1 MNEEVIEP
9 AAVEVE
15 PVAVEVIEDVP
26 PVAVEVSETDPVAV
40 AAPEPEPE
48 PEPEPAPVVIEPV
61 VEVAV
66 DAVEPKPEPKPT
78 PAPKKPRNPVVVV
91 SGGEVDTVYITKCVY
106 KNKFERKS
114 LTVHHL
120 QRRLVELGYKEA
132 GSDAD
137 GYYGDLTKS
146 AVHKYQVDNGI
157 AASGLMDVDTFINI
171 FNGDPNV
178 DPVL

>member
-15 PVAVEVIEDVP
+15 VVEDVLPVAVEVPEP
-26 PVAVEVSETDPVAV
+26 EPVAV
-40 AAPEPEPE
+40 A
-48 PEPEPAPVVIEPV
+48 EPEPAPVVIEPV

-66 DAVEPKPEPKPT
+66 PTVEPEPRPEPKPT
-78 PAPKKPRNPVVVV
+78 VSKKSRNPVVVV
-91 SGGEVDTVYITKCVY
+91 SGGEVDAVHLAKCVY

-146 AVHKYQVDNGI
+146 AVHKYQEANGI
-157 AASGLMDVDTFINI
+157 PATGLMDVDTFINI

-178 DPVL
+178 DPIL

>member
-15 PVAVEVIEDVP
+15 PVAVEVVEDV
-26 PVAVEVSETDPVAV
+26 PVAVEVSEPEPIAV
-40 AAPEPEPE
+40 AAPEPE
-48 PEPEPAPVVIEPV
+48 PEPEPAPVVIEPA
-61 VEVAV
+61 EVAV
-66 DAVEPKPEPKPT
+66 PAVEPEPMPEPKPA
-78 PAPKKPRNPVVVV
+78 PAPKKSRNPVVVV
-91 SGGEVDTVYITKCVY
+91 SGGEVDTVYLAKCVY

-132 GSDAD
+132 GSDID

-146 AVHKYQVDNGI
+146 AVYKYQEANGI
-157 AASGLMDVDTFINI
+157 PASGLMDVDTFVNI